1 MVVMK
6 MAEVATAE
14 ATNVEIKQE
23 AKPKYWA
30 IPEYSAWVNAEH
42 IKLEVELPGVKKETI
57 SLKTE
62 RNSLVLRARRNDI
75 QYELDLEFTEDIEPD
90 QTKAKYQE
98 GLLTIE
104 LKRYNPSEHAIEIKI
119 E

>member
-1 MVVMK
+1 
-6 MAEVATAE
+6 MAEVATDVK
-14 ATNVEIKQE
+14 TNVEVKTD

-30 IPEYSAWVNAEH
+30 IPEYSVWVNADQ
-42 IKLEVELPGVKKETI
+42 IKLEVELPGVRKETI

-62 RNSLVLRARRNDI
+62 RNSLVLRARRNEI
-75 QYELDLEFTEDIEPD
+75 QYELDLDFIEDIEPEK
-90 QTKAKYQE
+90 TKAKYEE

-104 LKRYNPSEHAIEIKI
+104 LKRYNPMEHAVDIKI

>member
-1 MVVMK
+1 

-14 ATNVEIKQE
+14 KTNVEVKTE

-30 IPEYSAWVNAEH
+30 IPEYSAWVNADQ
-42 IKLEVELPGVKKETI
+42 IKLEVELPGVRKETI

-75 QYELDLEFTEDIEPD
+75 QYELDLEFAEDIEAD
-90 QTKAKYQE
+90 KTKAKYEE
-98 GLLTIE
+98 GLLTIV
-104 LKRYNPSEHAIEIKI
+104 LKKYNPMEHAVEIKI

>member
-1 MVVMK
+1 
-6 MAEVATAE
+6 MAEVATE
-14 ATNVEIKQE
+14 VKSNVEVKTDV
-23 AKPKYWA
+23 KPKYWA
-30 IPEYSAWVNAEH
+30 IPEYSAWVNADQ
-42 IKLEVELPGVKKETI
+42 IKLEVELPGVRKETI

-75 QYELDLEFTEDIEPD
+75 QYELDLDFIEDIEPEK
-90 QTKAKYQE
+90 TKAKYEE

-104 LKRYNPSEHAIEIKI
+104 LKRYNPMEHAVDIKI